1 MRAEQFISDIRAIC
15 QNAKNCDSCVLNSAT
30 DGICM
35 IDKMDAEKLIMAV
48 VEAKNDLMMPSSE
61 GGSVHDFDK
70 SKVEQAFC
78 IETAID
84 NWEVI
89 AEAVNASLGEDNS
102 PIDLEAEYRA
112 GYLRVFDDGVV
123 MLYL

>member
-1 MRAEQFISDIRAIC
+1 MKKYVTRDREAGNIIEYFNTKEEAEQAIEEYEK
-15 QNAKNCDSCVLNSAT
+15 ADKAE
-30 DGICM
+30 GIYEP
-35 IDKMDAEKLIMAV
+35 DFYEVAEL
-48 VEAKNDLMMPSSE
+48 EMMKIVSE
-61 GGSVHDFDK
+61 GGSIYDFDK

-78 IETAID
+78 IQTAID

-89 AEAVNASLGEDNS
+89 TEAVNASLGEDNS
-102 PIDLEAEYRA
+102 PIDLGTEYRA

>member
-1 MRAEQFISDIRAIC
+1 MKKYVTRDREAGNIIEYFSTKEEAEQAIEEYEKADKAEGIYEPDFYEVAEFDMMDI
-15 QNAKNCDSCVLNSAT
+15 V
-30 DGICM
+30 
-35 IDKMDAEKLIMAV
+35 
-48 VEAKNDLMMPSSE
+48 SE
-61 GGSVHDFDK
+61 GGSIYDFDK

-89 AEAVNASLGEDNS
+89 TEAVNASLGEDNS
-102 PIDLEAEYRA
+102 PIDLGTEYRA

>member
-1 MRAEQFISDIRAIC
+1 MKKYATRDREAGNIIEYFSTKEEAEQAIEEYEK
-15 QNAKNCDSCVLNSAT
+15 ADKAEGIYEPDFYEVAECD
-30 DGICM
+30 
-35 IDKMDAEKLIMAV
+35 
-48 VEAKNDLMMPSSE
+48 MMKIVSE
-61 GGSVHDFDK
+61 GGSIHGFDK
-70 SKVEQAFC
+70 SKVERAFC

-89 AEAVNASLGEDNS
+89 TEAVNASMGDDNS

-112 GYLRVFDDGVV
+112 GYLRVFDDGIV

>member
-1 MRAEQFISDIRAIC
+1 MKKYVTRDREAGNIIEYFNTKEEAEQAIEEYEKADKAEGIYEPDFYEVAEFDMMDI
-15 QNAKNCDSCVLNSAT
+15 V
-30 DGICM
+30 
-35 IDKMDAEKLIMAV
+35 
-48 VEAKNDLMMPSSE
+48 SE
-61 GGSVHDFDK
+61 GGSIYDFDK

-89 AEAVNASLGEDNS
+89 TEAVNASLGEDNS
-102 PIDLEAEYRA
+102 PIDLGTEYRA

>member
-1 MRAEQFISDIRAIC
+1 MKKYATRDREAGNIIEYFSTKEEAEQAIEEYEKADKAEGIYEPDFYEVAECDMMDI
-15 QNAKNCDSCVLNSAT
+15 V
-30 DGICM
+30 
-35 IDKMDAEKLIMAV
+35 
-48 VEAKNDLMMPSSE
+48 SE
-61 GGSVHDFDK
+61 GGSIHDFDK

-89 AEAVNASLGEDNS
+89 ADAVNASMGDDNS